1 MSLSARRNHRQT
13 ERRIMDNPMTKKA
26 PPLFFWQNM
35 PTHHQAA
42 SLDELA
48 RLWPAEVTGVW
59 GSRISDARRRLGWA
73 EPATTH
79 LRHHYL
85 ASETKQWKE
94 EVRKLADE
102 HREAIH
108 VFSGIGAYAPAT
120 YGFSCLSERKAPRLG
135 LIVEPPIMLGWRRY
149 VRHWKTKFYYH
160 GHLEEIGCVFAMGS
174 TAMSYYSE
182 LGFSAARLF
191 PFFYQEDVPPAS
203 FRALGETLNLVY
215 AGQVNFR
222 KGLDTLIQSLP
233 LLNGGP
239 WTLTIY
245 GDGPD
250 RGRLE
255 REVHQQGLAAQVF
268 FKGNTP
274 SATLIRELP
283 QYDLCIVPS
292 RFDGWG
298 MVVNEALQ
306 SGVPVL
312 ASDRTGSSDLVRS
325 SAAGSVFAAGDHR
338 RIAELISERLEDRA
352 LLAQEKR
359 AAVRFAPR
367 IAPSVAAG
375 YMRDTFRH
383 VFLGEGERPAASW
396 LSASERS

>member
-1 MSLSARRNHRQT
+1 MVKA
-13 ERRIMDNPMTKKA
+13 A

-59 GSRISDARRRLGWA
+59 GSRISDARRRLGWV
-73 EPATTH
+73 EPVTTH
-79 LRHHYL
+79 LRHRYL

-94 EVRKLADE
+94 EIRSLADE

-120 YGFSCLSERKAPRLG
+120 YGFSCLSERKAPRMG
-135 LIVEPPIMLGWRRY
+135 LIVEPPIMLGWRRHM
-149 VRHWKTKFYYH
+149 RHWKTKFYYH

-174 TAMSYYSE
+174 TAMSYYSA
-182 LGFSAARLF
+182 LGFSATRLF

-203 FRALGETLNLVY
+203 FRAPGETLNLVY

-222 KGLDTLIQSLP
+222 KGLDTLIQALP
-233 LLNGGP
+233 LLSVGP
-239 WTLTIY
+239 WSLAIY

-250 RGRLE
+250 RGSLE
-255 REVHQQGLAAQVF
+255 KIVRRQGLADRVI

-274 SATLIRELP
+274 SAQLIRELP
-283 QYDLCIVPS
+283 RYDLCVVPS

-306 SGVPVL
+306 SGLAVL
-312 ASDRTGSSDLVRS
+312 ASERAGSSDLVKS
-325 SAAGSVFAAGDHR
+325 SGAGAVFAAGDHR
-338 RIAELISERLEDRA
+338 RIAELISERLKNQA

-367 IAPSVAAG
+367 IAPTVAAA
-375 YMRDTFRH
+375 YLRDTFRH
-383 VFLGEGERPAASW
+383 VFMGEGERPVATW
-396 LSASERS
+396 LSSSERS

>member
-1 MSLSARRNHRQT
+1 
-13 ERRIMDNPMTKKA
+13 MDNPMTEKV

-79 LRHHYL
+79 LRHRYL
-85 ASETKQWKE
+85 TSETVQWKDE
-94 EVRKLADE
+94 IRKLADD

-108 VFSGIGAYAPAT
+108 IFSGIGAYAPAT

-135 LIVEPPIMLGWRRY
+135 LIVEKPIMLGWRRH
-149 VRHWKTKFYYH
+149 VRHWKTKLYYR
-160 GHLEEIGCVFAMGS
+160 GHLAELGCVFAMGS
-174 TAMSYYSE
+174 AGMDYYSRI
-182 LGFSAARLF
+182 GFSAAQLF
-191 PFFYQEDVPPAS
+191 PFFYQEDVPPPV
-203 FRALGETLNLVY
+203 FRALGDPLKLVY
-215 AGQVNFR
+215 AGQINFR
-222 KGLDTLIQSLP
+222 KGLDTLIRALP
-233 LLNGGP
+233 LLRGER

-250 RGRLE
+250 REGLE
-255 REVHQQGLAAQVF
+255 REVRHQGLADRVA

-274 SATLIRELP
+274 ASALIGEFLE
-283 QYDLCIVPS
+283 YDLCIVPS

-306 SGVPVL
+306 SGVAVL
-312 ASDRTGSSDLVRS
+312 ASDRTASSDLVRS
-325 SAAGSVFAAGDHR
+325 SGAGAVFAAADHR
-338 RIAELISERLEDRA
+338 RLAELISERLLDRT
-352 LLAQEKR
+352 LLAEEKK

-375 YMRDTFRH
+375 YLRDAFRH
-383 VFLGEGERPAASW
+383 AFLGAGERPVATW
-396 LSASERS
+396 LSASECG